1 MGRSTMAPLCRKI
14 VAMAEESDEFHER
27 VIRDYRE
34 LFQNELERV
43 VLIDGRISVD
53 AVEQQIWNSLIQ
65 RFPDVG
71 KHQTS
76 NIKLQTS

>member
-1 MGRSTMAPLCRKI
+1 MAPLCRKI
-14 VAMAEESDEFHER
+14 VAMAEESDEFHEC
-27 VIRDYRE
+27 VIRGHRE